1 MLTSRDT
8 SSLVTD
14 ALCDQAH
21 GEDVAVACF
30 YFDFAARNEQ
40 TAVSMLGALLRQ
52 IVSGL
57 DRIPEGITRE
67 FAGNKRVI
75 GGRRLR
81 LPEIVKMLQDITS
94 SRRTFICVDA
104 LDECEAEHR
113 LEVLDSLRQ
122 ILQKSPGT
130 RIFLTGRPQIR
141 HEVER
146 YLAGTLEIIS
156 MMTNKDDIITYIR
169 ARLKR
174 DTTADAMDSS
184 LEADIVKD
192 ILENASEM

>member
-8 SSLVTD
+8 SSLVID
-14 ALCDQAH
+14 ALCDQAS

-30 YFDFAARNEQ
+30 YFDFASKNEQ
-40 TAVSMLGALLRQ
+40 TAASMLGALLRQ

-57 DRIPEGITRE
+57 DKIPKEIAGG
-67 FAGNKRVI
+67 FANYKKTI

-81 LPEIVKMLQDITS
+81 LPEIVEMLQDITS

-104 LDECEAEHR
+104 LDECGAEHR
-113 LEVLDSLRQ
+113 LEVLGSLRQ
-122 ILQKSPGT
+122 ILQKSPGA
-130 RIFLTGRPQIR
+130 RVFLTGRPQIR

-146 YLAGTLEIIS
+146 CLAGTLEVIS
-156 MMTNKDDIITYIR
+156 VTTNKDDIITYLR
-169 ARLKR
+169 ASLEK
-174 DTTADAMDSS
+174 DTTPDAMDSS
-184 LEADIVKD
+184 LEAAIVKY

>member
-1 MLTSRDT
+1 MLTSYDI
-8 SSLVTD
+8 SSLVID
-14 ALCDQAH
+14 ALCDQAVE
-21 GEDVAVACF
+21 EDVAVACF
-30 YFDFAARNEQ
+30 YFDFASRNEQ
-40 TAVSMLGALLRQ
+40 TAASMLGALLRQ

-57 DRIPEGITRE
+57 DQIPKEIAGE
-67 FAGNKRVI
+67 FANYRKTI

-104 LDECEAEHR
+104 LDECRAEHR

-122 ILQKSPGT
+122 ILQKSAGA
-130 RIFLTGRPQIR
+130 RVFLTGRPQIR

-146 YLAGTLEIIS
+146 YLTGTLEVIS
-156 MMTNKDDIITYIR
+156 VTTNKDDIITYLR
-169 ARLKR
+169 ARLEK
-174 DTTADAMDSS
+174 DTTPDAMDSS
-184 LEADIVKD
+184 LEAAIAKY